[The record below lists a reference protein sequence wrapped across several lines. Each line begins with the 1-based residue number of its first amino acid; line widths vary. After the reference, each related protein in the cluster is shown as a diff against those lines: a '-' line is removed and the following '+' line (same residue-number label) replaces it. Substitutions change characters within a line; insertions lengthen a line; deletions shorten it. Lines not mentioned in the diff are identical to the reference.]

1 MRLDILVLALLS
13 PAAAAQAGSIETI
26 KTGRD
31 AVPSVEMIHC
41 NGCVPTRRQ
50 QDATAEITLAP
61 GTQKI
66 EIRDVD
72 GVKKIY
78 RTEAWL
84 GGSPATYVSKA
95 LPDEL
100 PAVAEAQ
107 PEGTDTVAEAP
118 VVSEQPPVAAD
129 ADMID
134 EKSTTSAVTA
144 DVGAEAKVEPKKT
157 AFDPSKLELRIN

>member
-13 PAAAAQAGSIETI
+13 SAGIAHAGSIESI
-26 KTGRD
+26 KTGQDSVR
-31 AVPSVEMIHC
+31 SVEKIRC
-41 NGCVPTRRQ
+41 DGCVPARSKEE
-50 QDATAEITLAP
+50 AKAEILLAP

-66 EIRDVD
+66 EIREVD

-95 LPDEL
+95 LPDEQ

-107 PEGTDTVAEAP
+107 PDATETVAETP
-118 VVSEQPPVAAD
+118 VISEQPPVAAE

-144 DVGAEAKVEPKKT
+144 DMGAEVKVEPKKA
-157 AFDPSKLELRIN
+157 AFDPGKLELRIN

>member
-1 MRLDILVLALLS
+1 MRLDILILALLS
-13 PAAAAQAGSIETI
+13 SAGVAHAGSIEAI
-26 KTGRD
+26 RTGQDPIRSIEKID
-31 AVPSVEMIHC
+31 CPSCVRAEKKKQAVVAIE
-41 NGCVPTRRQ
+41 
-50 QDATAEITLAP
+50 LAP

-66 EIRDVD
+66 EVREVD
-72 GVKKIY
+72 GVKKVY

-95 LPDEL
+95 LPDEQ

-107 PEGTDTVAEAP
+107 PESSDTVANAP
-118 VVSEQPPVAAD
+118 VVSEQPPIA

-144 DVGAEAKVEPKKT
+144 DTGAEAKVEPKKA
-157 AFDPSKLELRIN
+157 AFDPAQLELRLN